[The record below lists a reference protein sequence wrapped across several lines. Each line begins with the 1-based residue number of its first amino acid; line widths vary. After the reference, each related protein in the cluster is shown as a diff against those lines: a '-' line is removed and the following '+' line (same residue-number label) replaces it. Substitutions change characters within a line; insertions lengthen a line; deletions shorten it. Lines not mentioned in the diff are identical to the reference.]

1 VAVILVMIIGI
12 VGVSSIAQGS
22 AMSSV
27 ASAAP
32 LPTCGFHL
40 GSPVIQGAAGS
51 ALIGV
56 PIIPNI
62 STQSCTTS
70 FSVTASIT
78 GSYGRPANV
87 GNNPLA
93 STITVTFRPNEL
105 PPYVSWEWSPH
116 CADPA
121 SLPIAFIVSSPS
133 GGSTQVPLTSESCA
147 EVGSVMSTIE
157 SPVTSSP
164 SPNSVVGIAPHPS
177 DDTGYRTVTIGGLIS
192 AYGDAGFVGGPVS
205 NAPIVGIT
213 DARGTS
219 GSWCVAADGGVFA
232 IGGAPF
238 YGSLGGS
245 TLNAPIVGMATTPDG
260 HGYWLVAADGGVFSF
275 GDAAFYGSMGGKA
288 LNAPI
293 VGMAAT
299 PDGHGYWLVAADG
312 GVFSFGDAAFYG
324 SMGGKALNAPV
335 VGMAASTTGG
345 YWLVATDGG
354 IFSFGGAPF
363 FGSMG
368 GHPLN
373 APISGMAASVDGGG
387 YWLVGADNG
396 VFAFGDA
403 PFLGPSY
410 YPGIPL

>member
-1 VAVILVMIIGI
+1 VDSSVRPLWGQESQYGLIGPRWSARVAVILVMIIGI

-27 ASAAP
+27 ASATP
-32 LPTCGFHL
+32 LPSCGFHF
-40 GSPVIQGAAGS
+40 GSPVVQGAAGS
-51 ALIGV
+51 GLIGV

-70 FSVTASIT
+70 FSVTGSIT
-78 GSYGRPANV
+78 GSYGRPDNV

-93 STITVTFRPNEL
+93 STITVMFRPNEL
-105 PPYVSWEWSPH
+105 PPYVTWEWSPH

-164 SPNSVVGIAPHPS
+164 NPNSVVGIAPHP
-177 DDTGYRTVTIGGLIS
+177 DDTGYRTVTVSGFIS
-192 AYGDAGFVGGPVS
+192 AYGAAGFVGGPVS
-205 NAPIVGIT
+205 NAPMVGIT

-219 GSWCVAADGGVFA
+219 GSWCVAADGGVFG

-238 YGSLGGS
+238 YGSMGGKA
-245 TLNAPIVGMATTPDG
+245 LDAGVVGIATTPDAY
-260 HGYWLVAADGGVFSF
+260 GYWLVAADGGVFSF
-275 GDAAFYGSMGGKA
+275 GDAAF
-288 LNAPI
+288 
-293 VGMAAT
+293 
-299 PDGHGYWLVAADG
+299 H
-312 GVFSFGDAAFYG
+312 G

-373 APISGMAASVDGGG
+373 APVSGIAASVDGGG

-403 PFLGPSY
+403 PFLGPTN
-410 YPGIPL
+410 YPGIPS

>member
-1 VAVILVMIIGI
+1 VDSSVRPLWGQESQYGLIGPRRSARVAAILAMIIGI

-27 ASAAP
+27 AGAAP

-40 GSPVIQGAAGS
+40 GSPVVQGAAGS

-78 GSYGRPANV
+78 GSYGRPDNV
-87 GNNPLA
+87 ANNPLA

-105 PPYVSWEWSPH
+105 PPYVTWEWSPH

-238 YGSLGGS
+238 YGS
-245 TLNAPIVGMATTPDG
+245 
-260 HGYWLVAADGGVFSF
+260 
-275 GDAAFYGSMGGKA
+275 MGGKA
-288 LNAPI
+288 LNSPV

-387 YWLVGADNG
+387 YWLAGADNG